1 MKVVQ
6 DLCSEC
12 FMKDES
18 VAVGKTNLSIKVA
31 KIGEQNTEFNFFPN
45 LEESILDSSN
55 NTIGEQNFM
64 TYTDDLLK

>member
-1 MKVVQ
+1 M
-6 DLCSEC
+6 
-12 FMKDES
+12 
-18 VAVGKTNLSIKVA
+18 VGKTNLSIKVA